1 MKAMVPN
8 MGEVEI
14 TEDKI
19 INFIQGPLAFEDY
32 KKFFIID
39 PEENDFPF
47 KLLQS
52 AEEESLGFIITD
64 PFIFKDDY
72 DIELNE
78 EVLQELEIEKP
89 EDILVYVLLVI
100 PDKVEDISA
109 NLVAPII
116 INVEKRIAK
125 QIILDGTDYETK
137 YRIFKNA
144 DSK

>member
-1 MKAMVPN
+1 MKVMVPN
-8 MGEVEI
+8 MGEVEVA
-14 TEDKI
+14 EDKI

-52 AEEESLGFIITD
+52 AEEESLGFILTD
-64 PFIFKDDY
+64 PFTFKPDY

-78 EVLQELEIEKP
+78 DVLQELEIEKP
-89 EDILVYVLLVI
+89 EDILVFVFLVI

-116 INVEKRIAK
+116 INAEKRLAK
-125 QIILDGTDYETK
+125 QVILDGTEYETK
-137 YRIFKNA
+137 YRIFQNVN
-144 DSK
+144 S

>member
-1 MKAMVPN
+1 MKVMVPN
-8 MGEVEI
+8 MGEVEVA
-14 TEDKI
+14 EDKI

-52 AEEESLGFIITD
+52 AEEESLGFILTD
-64 PFIFKDDY
+64 PFTFKPDY

-78 EVLQELEIEKP
+78 DVLQELEIEKP
-89 EDILVYVLLVI
+89 EDILVFVFLVI

-116 INVEKRIAK
+116 INAEKRLAK
-125 QIILDGTDYETK
+125 QVILDGTDYETK
-137 YRIFKNA
+137 YRIFQNVN
-144 DSK
+144 S

>member
-1 MKAMVPN
+1 MKVMVPN
-8 MGEVEI
+8 MGEVEVA
-14 TEDKI
+14 EDKI

-52 AEEESLGFIITD
+52 AEEESLGFILTD
-64 PFIFKDDY
+64 PFTFKPDY

-78 EVLQELEIEKP
+78 DVLQELYIEKP
-89 EDILVYVLLVI
+89 VDIIVFVFLVI

-116 INVEKRIAK
+116 INAEKRLAK
-125 QIILDGTDYETK
+125 QVILDGTDYETK
-137 YRIFKNA
+137 YRIFQNVN
-144 DSK
+144 S

>member
-1 MKAMVPN
+1 MKVMVPN
-8 MGEVEI
+8 MGEVEVA
-14 TEDKI
+14 EDKI
-19 INFIQGPLAFEDY
+19 INFVQGPLAFEDY

-52 AEEESLGFIITD
+52 AEEESLGFILTD
-64 PFIFKDDY
+64 PFTFKPDY

-78 EVLQELEIEKP
+78 DVLQELEIEKP
-89 EDILVYVLLVI
+89 EDILVFVFLVI

-116 INVEKRIAK
+116 INAEKRLAK
-125 QIILDGTDYETK
+125 QVILDGTEYETK
-137 YRIFKNA
+137 YRIFQNVN
-144 DSK
+144 S

>member
-1 MKAMVPN
+1 MKVMVPN
-8 MGEVEI
+8 MGEVEVA
-14 TEDKI
+14 EDKI
-19 INFIQGPLAFEDY
+19 INFVQGPLAFEDY

-52 AEEESLGFIITD
+52 AEEESLGFILTD
-64 PFIFKDDY
+64 PFTFKPDY

-78 EVLQELEIEKP
+78 DVLQELEIEKP
-89 EDILVYVLLVI
+89 EDILVFVFLVI

-116 INVEKRIAK
+116 INAEKKLAK
-125 QIILDGTDYETK
+125 QVILDGTDYETK
-137 YRIFKNA
+137 FRIFQNVN
-144 DSK
+144 S

>member
-1 MKAMVPN
+1 
-8 MGEVEI
+8 MGEVEVA
-14 TEDKI
+14 EDKI

-52 AEEESLGFIITD
+52 AEEESLGFILTD
-64 PFIFKDDY
+64 PFTFKPDY

-78 EVLQELEIEKP
+78 DVLQELEIEKP
-89 EDILVYVLLVI
+89 EDILVFVFLVI

-116 INVEKRIAK
+116 INAEKRLAK
-125 QIILDGTDYETK
+125 QVILDGTDYETK
-137 YRIFKNA
+137 YRIFQNVN
-144 DSK
+144 S

>member
-1 MKAMVPN
+1 MKVMVPN
-8 MGEVEI
+8 MGEVEVA
-14 TEDKI
+14 EDKI
-19 INFIQGPLAFEDY
+19 INFVQGPLAFEDY

-52 AEEESLGFIITD
+52 AEEESLGFILTD
-64 PFIFKDDY
+64 PFTFKPDY

-78 EVLQELEIEKP
+78 DVLQELEIEKP
-89 EDILVYVLLVI
+89 EDILVFVFLVI

-116 INVEKRIAK
+116 INAEKRLAK
-125 QIILDGTDYETK
+125 QVILDGTDYETK
-137 YRIFKNA
+137 YRIFQNVN
-144 DSK
+144 S

>member
-1 MKAMVPN
+1 MVPN
-8 MGEVEI
+8 MGEVEVA
-14 TEDKI
+14 EDKI
-19 INFIQGPLAFEDY
+19 INFVQGPLAFEDY

-52 AEEESLGFIITD
+52 AEEESLGFILTD
-64 PFIFKDDY
+64 PFTFKPDY

-78 EVLQELEIEKP
+78 DVLQELEIEKP
-89 EDILVYVLLVI
+89 EDILVFVFLVI

-116 INVEKRIAK
+116 INAEKRLAK
-125 QIILDGTDYETK
+125 QVILDGTDYETK
-137 YRIFKNA
+137 YRIFQNVN
-144 DSK
+144 S

>member
-1 MKAMVPN
+1 
-8 MGEVEI
+8 MGEVEVA
-14 TEDKI
+14 EDKI
-19 INFIQGPLAFEDY
+19 INFVQGPLAFEDY

-52 AEEESLGFIITD
+52 AEEESLGFILTD
-64 PFIFKDDY
+64 PFTFKPDY

-78 EVLQELEIEKP
+78 DVLQELEIEKP
-89 EDILVYVLLVI
+89 EDILVFVFLVI

-116 INVEKRIAK
+116 INAEKRLAK
-125 QIILDGTDYETK
+125 QVILDGTDYETK
-137 YRIFKNA
+137 FRIFQNVN
-144 DSK
+144 S

>member
-1 MKAMVPN
+1 MKVMVPN
-8 MGEVEI
+8 MGEVEVA
-14 TEDKI
+14 EDKI
-19 INFIQGPLAFEDY
+19 INFVQGPLAFEDY

-52 AEEESLGFIITD
+52 AEEESLGFILTD
-64 PFIFKDDY
+64 PFTFKPDY

-78 EVLQELEIEKP
+78 DVLQELEIEKP
-89 EDILVYVLLVI
+89 EDILVFVFLVI

-116 INVEKRIAK
+116 INAEKRLAK
-125 QIILDGTDYETK
+125 QVILDGTDYETK
-137 YRIFKNA
+137 FRIFQNVN
-144 DSK
+144 S

>member
-1 MKAMVPN
+1 MKVMVLN
-8 MGEVEI
+8 MGEVEVA
-14 TEDKI
+14 EDKI
-19 INFIQGPLAFEDY
+19 INFVQGPFAFENY

-52 AEEESLGFIITD
+52 TEEESLGFILTD
-64 PFIFKDDY
+64 PFTFKPDY

-78 EVLQELEIEKP
+78 DVLQELEIEKP
-89 EDILVYVLLVI
+89 EDILAFVFLVI

-116 INVEKRIAK
+116 INAEKRLAK
-125 QIILDGTDYETK
+125 QVILDGTDYETK
-137 YRIFKNA
+137 HRIFQNVN
-144 DSK
+144 S